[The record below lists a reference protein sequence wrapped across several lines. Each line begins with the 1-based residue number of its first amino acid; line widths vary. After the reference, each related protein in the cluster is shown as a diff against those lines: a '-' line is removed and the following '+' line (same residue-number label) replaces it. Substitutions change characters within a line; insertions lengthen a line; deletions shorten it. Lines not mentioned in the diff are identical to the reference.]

1 MFTYEVSPETEM
13 KIAVQALRLN
23 THSKLTF
30 ADSKRFD
37 SLIQDVFPDVTFQ
50 DVKHEDLE
58 QALRDACKETNLVV
72 IESQVICLYYVL
84 CILTYTYV
92 WITVGCLYTNKS
104 FTKSPCDKLVQQI
117 HCKQINL

>member
-1 MFTYEVSPETEM
+1 MVFINFGFCMFTVVSPETEM

-37 SLIQDVFPDVTFQ
+37 SLIQDVFPDVAFQ

-72 IESQVICLYYVL
+72 IESQVICLYYNVYL
-84 CILTYTYV
+84 HICVRSSYVCITGGDIGT
-92 WITVGCLYTNKS
+92 
-104 FTKSPCDKLVQQI
+104 
-117 HCKQINL
+117 

>member
-1 MFTYEVSPETEM
+1 MFIVNPETEV

-72 IESQVICLYYVL
+72 IESQVTTLYL
-84 CILTYTYV
+84 CCVNVYI
-92 WITVGCLYTNKS
+92 
-104 FTKSPCDKLVQQI
+104 
-117 HCKQINL
+117 